1 MNTKCNNL
9 IKNDFLYFLKNPNKK
24 FRGIFRQD
32 FTLFIVLTILN
43 FFAGY
48 VKSLITHEPFIDQSD
63 LDKFNLSK
71 FFPYLF
77 LVPLIEELVF
87 RGFLQYKSRLV
98 LILSFISIIF
108 VLTSYF
114 KEETTIL
121 YIFIVVIICGLLVLF
136 NKKLYEKMLSFI
148 EVNLIII
155 ILISSIIFGSAH
167 LGNYDDFSWV
177 NLIPISEKIIA
188 GVFLCYIAKKY
199 NIWRSYFFHIINNSL
214 PFLIIIAYKLMQ

>member
-1 MNTKCNNL
+1 
-9 IKNDFLYFLKNPNKK
+9 
-24 FRGIFRQD
+24 
-32 FTLFIVLTILN
+32 
-43 FFAGY
+43 
-48 VKSLITHEPFIDQSD
+48 
-63 LDKFNLSK
+63 
-71 FFPYLF
+71 
-77 LVPLIEELVF
+77 
-87 RGFLQYKSRLV
+87 
-98 LILSFISIIF
+98 
-108 VLTSYF
+108 
-114 KEETTIL
+114 
-121 YIFIVVIICGLLVLF
+121 
-136 NKKLYEKMLSFI
+136 MLSFI

>member
-1 MNTKCNNL
+1 MK
-9 IKNDFLYFLKNPNKK
+9 DFS
-24 FRGIFRQD
+24 
-32 FTLFIVLTILN
+32 LFILLTILN

-48 VKSLITHEPFIDQSD
+48 AKSLITNESFIDQSD

-71 FFPYLF
+71 IFPYLF
-77 LVPLIEELVF
+77 LIPLIEELVF

-108 VLTSYF
+108 FLASFF
-114 KEETTIL
+114 KQETTIL
-121 YIFIVVIICGLLVLF
+121 YIFIVVIIWALLVFF
-136 NKKLYEKMLSFI
+136 NKKLYGKMLHFI
-148 EVNLIII
+148 EVNSKII
-155 ILISSIIFGSAH
+155 ILISSIIFGSIH
-167 LGNYDDFSWV
+167 LFNYDNFSLV

-214 PFLIIIAYKLMQ
+214 PFLIIILYK

>member
-1 MNTKCNNL
+1 M
-9 IKNDFLYFLKNPNKK
+9 KNDFLCFLKNPNQK
-24 FRGIFRQD
+24 FHGIFRQD

-48 VKSLITHEPFIDQSD
+48 IKSLITHESFIDQSD

-71 FFPYLF
+71 IFPYLF
-77 LVPLIEELVF
+77 LIPLIEELIF

-108 VLTSYF
+108 FLTSYF
-114 KEETTIL
+114 KQKTTVL

-136 NKKLYEKMLSFI
+136 NKKLYEKMLLFI
-148 EVNLIII
+148 EINSIII
-155 ILISSIIFGSAH
+155 ILISSIIFGFIH
-167 LGNYDDFSWV
+167 LFNYDNFSWV

-214 PFLIIIAYKLMQ
+214 PFLIIILYKLIQ